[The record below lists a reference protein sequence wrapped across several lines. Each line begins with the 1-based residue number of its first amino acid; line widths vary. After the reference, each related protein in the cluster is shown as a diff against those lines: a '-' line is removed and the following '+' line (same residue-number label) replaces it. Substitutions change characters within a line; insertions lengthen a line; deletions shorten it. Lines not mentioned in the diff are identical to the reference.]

1 MRDWKARVPPMR
13 MQRSTARWVAFLVVI
28 ALGAGALAGRACEL
42 QGYRQTGWWA
52 ALALVS
58 LVNAATMVRIHEG
71 PAARGA
77 SSRDGFFGGLDL
89 VLWAWMSLLAGL
101 GAFSLTSAIRD
112 DHSGR
117 GVGFFF
123 AIAAWALV
131 SLVYWRF
138 WWWWFRSPAE
148 G

>member
-1 MRDWKARVPPMR
+1 MDWKAQVPPMR
-13 MQRSTARWVAFLVVI
+13 MQRPTAKWVAFLVVT
-28 ALGAGALAGRACEL
+28 ALGAGAFAGSAYELRA
-42 QGYRQTGWWA
+42 YRQTGLWA
-52 ALALVS
+52 ALAVVS
-58 LVNAATMVRIHEG
+58 LANAATMVRIREG
-71 PAARGA
+71 TAARGA

-89 VLWAWMSLLAGL
+89 VLWAWMSLMAGL

-123 AIAAWALV
+123 AVASWAAV
-131 SLVYWRF
+131 SLIYWRF